1 MQTAVFLN
9 AASPDTKTVVSFLS
23 TISLMNDVRIGK
35 KERELY
41 RSCLFV
47 VLMTAAFL
55 TRSHVLARLL
65 LW

>member
-1 MQTAVFLN
+1 VQTAVFLN

-23 TISLMNDVRIGK
+23 TIALMNDVRIGK
-35 KERELY
+35 KEREFY

-47 VLMTAAFL
+47 VLMTTVL